1 MLSDKLRNRL
11 SHLRRQTA
19 AAGDVASPPPASAP
33 AQLPVCFPEGS
44 VRETAKG
51 PIFAAEVSLRDVY
64 ADGARLREDYLAA
77 FQRAAQLADEE
88 SLPGYLAP
96 IVGADPSA
104 AAFIDTETAGFH
116 GRPLFLIGLAQ
127 FRKDEV
133 ILTQYFARDYAEE
146 AGVLAQLAE
155 LLPRLE
161 LLISFNGKAFDWP
174 FVRDRMVYHRVACE
188 TSFAHLDLLH
198 PSRRRWRARLPNC
211 KLQTLER
218 YLCGRWRRGDIPG
231 EEIPQRYHDFVRAG
245 DARLIAPV
253 FHHNRL
259 DVITM
264 IELLI
269 ALVRPAPS

>member
-1 MLSDKLRNRL
+1 MLSEKLRNRL
-11 SHLRRQTA
+11 SQLHGQTA
-19 AAGDVASPPPASAP
+19 AAEDVASPALASAP
-33 AQLPVCFPEGS
+33 AELPACFPEGS

-51 PIFAAEVSLRDVY
+51 SIFAAEVSLKDIY
-64 ADGARLREDYLAA
+64 ADGERLGEDYLGA
-77 FQRAAQLADEE
+77 FRRAGQLAEEE
-88 SLPGYLAP
+88 SLPAYLAP
-96 IVGADPSA
+96 IVDVHPGA

-127 FRKDEV
+127 FREEEV
-133 ILTQYFARDYAEE
+133 FLTQYFARDYAEE
-146 AGVLAQLAE
+146 AGVLAELAE

-174 FVRDRMVYHRVACE
+174 FVRDRMIYHRVACE
-188 TSFAHLDLLH
+188 TRFAHLDLLH

-269 ALVRPAPS
+269 ALVSPAPS